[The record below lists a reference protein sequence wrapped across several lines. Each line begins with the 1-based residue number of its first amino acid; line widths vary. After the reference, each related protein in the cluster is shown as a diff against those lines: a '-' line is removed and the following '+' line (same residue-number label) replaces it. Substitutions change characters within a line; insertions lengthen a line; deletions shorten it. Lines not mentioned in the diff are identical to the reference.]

1 MMTSYNKTITILS
14 VLIAFAISISLLTII
29 LSDHHNT
36 NYISIEEEKFYSQ
49 FFEEDEKKIFILG
62 ASPVNAINAEIVNNI
77 VKKTDEKFKIYNL
90 AKGSDDPDKR
100 KDSLEKIINSKPKIV
115 LYGIGYRD
123 FQEKISVNDFSDT
136 KEVESIL
143 PVPHDFFEEYLLS
156 ELRFYDLELDY
167 LKNPKLSSFQIIKS
181 INEENIR
188 ENKDGSELILD
199 KDHPLRTPEQTQKA
213 YVKKTDDYLMDSAEK
228 SKNSLERYGIE
239 PAYKNRYSI
248 SLNNIIERLQENDIH
263 VILFTYPHHRYYLEN
278 VPEDDKEEFLEI
290 INNARNKYDITVKF
304 FHQEYSDKENWSD
317 LIHIFY
323 NYKLEENNE
332 DSIQYS
338 NDIADLILNE
348 IKENVI

>member
-1 MMTSYNKTITILS
+1 
-14 VLIAFAISISLLTII
+14 V
-29 LSDHHNT
+29 
-36 NYISIEEEKFYSQ
+36 
-49 FFEEDEKKIFILG
+49 
-62 ASPVNAINAEIVNNI
+62 
-77 VKKTDEKFKIYNL
+77 
-90 AKGSDDPDKR
+90 
-100 KDSLEKIINSKPKIV
+100 
-115 LYGIGYRD
+115 
-123 FQEKISVNDFSDT
+123 
-136 KEVESIL
+136 
-143 PVPHDFFEEYLLS
+143 
-156 ELRFYDLELDY
+156 
-167 LKNPKLSSFQIIKS
+167 
-181 INEENIR
+181 
-188 ENKDGSELILD
+188 
-199 KDHPLRTPEQTQKA
+199 
-213 YVKKTDDYLMDSAEK
+213 
-228 SKNSLERYGIE
+228 
-239 PAYKNRYSI
+239 YKNRYSI